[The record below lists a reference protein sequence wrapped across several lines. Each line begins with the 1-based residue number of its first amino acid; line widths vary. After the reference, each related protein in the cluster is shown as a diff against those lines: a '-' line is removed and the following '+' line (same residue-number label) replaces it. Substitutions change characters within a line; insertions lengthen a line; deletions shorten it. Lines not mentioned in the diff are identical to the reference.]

1 MPKITPALLLSLV
14 LISFAGCA
22 SREAGQTENG
32 TQLRLRDMENR
43 VRDQER
49 RAEQDYQ
56 DRREETKKR
65 QSHQRRMEEM
75 REQSRH
81 KENKRRSARSP
92 VAPEPSAQLDEQDA
106 ALVLAFFEGEPS
118 RMQRYQWAQEPPQT
132 GIFRVEWT
140 YSYRGNDYT
149 ISTELDAGFIPD
161 SDKIYLP
168 LVQSTYPSDSIQ
180 NYDRVRERYLPNWL
194 SRRNVYGLF
203 INRSHLVFQFNAR
216 AYDASDFSRFRDVR
230 ITRVP

>member
-1 MPKITPALLLSLV
+1 MQRIAPALLLLLALV
-14 LISFAGCA
+14 LPAGCA
-22 SREAGQTENG
+22 SREAGQAENG
-32 TQLRLRDMENR
+32 TQLRLRDMESR
-43 VRDQER
+43 ARDQER

-56 DRREETKKR
+56 DRREEAKKR
-65 QSHQRRMEEM
+65 QGHQRRMEEM

-92 VAPEPSAQLDEQDA
+92 ATPETSAQLDEQDTT
-106 ALVLAFFEGEPS
+106 LVLAIFEGEPS
-118 RMQRYQWAQEPPQT
+118 RMQRYQWAQEPPKT
-132 GIFRVEWT
+132 GVFRVEWT
-140 YSYRGNDYT
+140 YTYRGNDYT

-168 LVQSTYPSDSIQ
+168 LIQSTYPSDSIR

-194 SRRNVYGLF
+194 NRNNVYGLF
-203 INRSHLVFQFNAR
+203 LNRSHLVFQFNAR
-216 AYDASDFSRFRDVR
+216 AYGAGDFSRFRDVR